1 MNAKLLLGLAL
12 ALVGGAGTFFW
23 LIGHEHS
30 WTQTSEVTAF
40 RSGEKLVRVDH
51 YRSAFVQTTL
61 ENSRLYLQQTNGSRE
76 LLASSDHY
84 STANHFVLSQVG
96 DMYVVG
102 VGTKVYYRPKESS
115 ENQWHSWALTGTPEI
130 CDFIKKYLET
140 HSPGAYAPDTNEF
153 ASAGA
158 FKIKCNHL
166 GREQPL
172 IMAPPG
178 ELLCAYEIQAIRDQ
192 GRELVAAPFASN
204 PYAPQQLIFSQ
215 NKPFSGWKFNKTLT
229 AEAN

>member
-1 MNAKLLLGLAL
+1 
-12 ALVGGAGTFFW
+12 
-23 LIGHEHS
+23 
-30 WTQTSEVTAF
+30 
-40 RSGEKLVRVDH
+40 
-51 YRSAFVQTTL
+51 
-61 ENSRLYLQQTNGSRE
+61 
-76 LLASSDHY
+76 
-84 STANHFVLSQVG
+84 
-96 DMYVVG
+96 
-102 VGTKVYYRPKESS
+102 
-115 ENQWHSWALTGTPEI
+115 LTGTPEI